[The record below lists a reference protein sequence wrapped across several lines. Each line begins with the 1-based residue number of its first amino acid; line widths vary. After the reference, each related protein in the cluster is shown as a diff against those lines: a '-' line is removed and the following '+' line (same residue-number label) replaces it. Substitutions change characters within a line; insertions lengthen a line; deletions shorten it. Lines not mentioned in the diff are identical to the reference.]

1 MSKEKKQQE
10 IELKL
15 VLPGPEAEAAV
26 VAKMREAHYSVKG
39 PVPVRNID
47 IYLDTFD
54 WLLLK
59 KKLALRYRI
68 AAGKAVYTIKS
79 VGEMEKGI
87 AKRSET
93 EIKLAAP
100 AAVPA
105 DLPAKKIKEIISGVI
120 YPRKLL
126 EHIQIRTE
134 RRTYRVTS
142 PEGAEIELAFDTSSF
157 ALRGLHPPCRAAKLQ
172 ELEAEILKGPPACL
186 TPLSALLQHA
196 FGYTVST
203 KSKLEVAMERL
214 KVSPPAKKPPDKLR
228 IRRDDRLDLAL
239 RKIISDQFNRLG
251 EQIPGVQKDIDTE
264 FVHQARVSTRRM
276 RSALK
281 LFPGA
286 IAPGIAGYLSR
297 ELKWLGALFGEVRD
311 LDVFLLN
318 LSRFRMQIERFPAKK
333 KDVFDNWID
342 QHRRAPL
349 KKLCGALESPRF
361 ANFARRLTGFVEG
374 RLPQRP
380 RAPAALQLVGAAAP
394 AVIRQR
400 LNAVIKQGQ
409 AVLAA
414 PDLKQFHLLRIE
426 MKKLRYA
433 CEFISPAYDGGLD
446 RFINRTAEIQDCLG
460 AIQDTVFTRGFI
472 GFLFDEWRNK
482 LVNPYLIFILGEIYQ
497 LQAEIAERRRES
509 FAKIWEKFSSAETIR
524 ELDAVLAES
533 K

>member
-1 MSKEKKQQE
+1 
-10 IELKL
+10 
-15 VLPGPEAEAAV
+15 
-26 VAKMREAHYSVKG
+26 
-39 PVPVRNID
+39 
-47 IYLDTFD
+47 
-54 WLLLK
+54 
-59 KKLALRYRI
+59 
-68 AAGKAVYTIKS
+68 
-79 VGEMEKGI
+79 
-87 AKRSET
+87 
-93 EIKLAAP
+93 
-100 AAVPA
+100 
-105 DLPAKKIKEIISGVI
+105 
-120 YPRKLL
+120 
-126 EHIQIRTE
+126 
-134 RRTYRVTS
+134 
-142 PEGAEIELAFDTSSF
+142 
-157 ALRGLHPPCRAAKLQ
+157 
-172 ELEAEILKGPPACL
+172 
-186 TPLSALLQHA
+186 
-196 FGYTVST
+196 
-203 KSKLEVAMERL
+203 
-214 KVSPPAKKPPDKLR
+214 
-228 IRRDDRLDLAL
+228 
-239 RKIISDQFNRLG
+239 
-251 EQIPGVQKDIDTE
+251 
-264 FVHQARVSTRRM
+264 
-276 RSALK
+276 
-281 LFPGA
+281 
-286 IAPGIAGYLSR
+286 
-297 ELKWLGALFGEVRD
+297 
-311 LDVFLLN
+311 
-318 LSRFRMQIERFPAKK
+318 MQIERFPAKK

-482 LVNPYLIFILGEIYQ
+482 LVNPYLIFILGETYQ